1 MPGELSDEQEFINKR
16 YKAIAD
22 FSRSTTFA
30 LSDGASIGPTG
41 RGYVLRRLLR
51 KAAIYGKAL
60 GMNTEFIYKLVPVI
74 ADIMKDFYPE
84 VSKNADKIQDLI
96 KKEETTFLNTLT
108 KASLLLEDEL
118 SKLDSKTLPAKIG
131 FKLFESHGLPFE
143 VLNDLLTE
151 KGISID
157 KDEFDKLFEDFSE
170 LSKSNAK
177 QTEGMSQQENRFRGQ
192 ESTKFIG
199 YDNVE
204 SNSKVIAIENDGTN
218 TFVAFDTTPFYAT
231 SGGQEFDTGTIDNEQ
246 VISVQKNGDNVF
258 IHEVLGVHE

>member
-1 MPGELSDEQEFINKR
+1 
-16 YKAIAD
+16 
-22 FSRSTTFA
+22 
-30 LSDGASIGPTG
+30 
-41 RGYVLRRLLR
+41 
-51 KAAIYGKAL
+51 
-60 GMNTEFIYKLVPVI
+60 MNTEFIYKLVPVI